1 MTITFLWLGKSKNK
15 HYDSI
20 IDDYKKRLKHY
31 TSFSIKELKDPKHK
45 SKKKDDI
52 TKAEAELILSKLSPS
67 DYVVLLD
74 ELGKHKT
81 SEELS
86 NWVQHK
92 LNISISNVI
101 FIIAGAY
108 GAHPLLK
115 DRADYKFA
123 LSHLTLTHDMARM
136 FIIEQ
141 VYRAFTILKGEKY
154 HNS

>member
-1 MTITFLWLGKSKNK
+1 MNISFLWLGKSKNK
-15 HYDSI
+15 HYNNI

-31 TSFSIKELKDPKHK
+31 TSFSVKELKDPKQK
-45 SKKKDDI
+45 SKKKEDI
-52 TKAEAELILSKLSPS
+52 TKVEAQLILSKISSS

-86 NWVQHK
+86 KWIQHK
-92 LNISISNVI
+92 LNISISNVV

-108 GAHPLLK
+108 GAHPILK
-115 DRADYKFA
+115 ERADYTLS

-141 VYRAFTILKGEKY
+141 VYRAFTIIKGEKY